1 VRDLLEVSWFESS
14 VTPLS
19 GLVIVRDVMAKNVK
33 TVKTDDTVHA
43 AVQKMNKFDIGSV
56 IVTAGGRP
64 VGIITETNILQR
76 IVGPRMDPATV
87 WAKDIMTAPLITID
101 PNADLAEAAKIM
113 ARNNINRLPVMD
125 GDNLVGLLSSTDIV
139 KANPTQLAILEE
151 LLRVS

>member
-1 VRDLLEVSWFESS
+1 MI
-14 VTPLS
+14 
-19 GLVIVRDVMAKNVK
+19 IVRDIMAKNVK

-56 IVTAGGRP
+56 IVTASGRP
-64 VGIITETNILQR
+64 VGIITETNIMRR
-76 IVGPRMDPATV
+76 IVEPRMDPDTV

-113 ARNNINRLPVMD
+113 ARNSINRLPVMD
-125 GDNLVGLLSSTDIV
+125 GDKLVGLISSTDIV
-139 KANPTQLAILEE
+139 KANPTQLGILEE